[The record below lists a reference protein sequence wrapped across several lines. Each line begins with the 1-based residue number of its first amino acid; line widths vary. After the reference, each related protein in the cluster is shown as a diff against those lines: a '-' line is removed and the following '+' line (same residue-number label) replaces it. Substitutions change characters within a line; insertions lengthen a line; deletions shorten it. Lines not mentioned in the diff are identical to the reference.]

1 MSTRVTKLSDS
12 IPLAHRMTG
21 MPAAMARVVGATS
34 AAEPSGSRT
43 IASGFCEMAS
53 SMALISLF
61 ASPSLGVKISF
72 LMLVLPSAAARMLTS
87 YVSPQPLPGPWVNAA
102 MVYGPSFLYLVVST
116 VMAASRTRFCEY
128 CEVAAVG
135 AAAAAAVVG
144 LAAGAAVG
152 AAAGGAGAVVGLA
165 AGAVVGAAA
174 GGDEHALTNSA
185 PAVTMPKYERSF
197 IRNRSSISHRVGVK
211 VAQRSPR
218 GTWAHC
224 TYW

>member
-1 MSTRVTKLSDS
+1 
-12 IPLAHRMTG
+12 
-21 MPAAMARVVGATS
+21 
-34 AAEPSGSRT
+34 
-43 IASGFCEMAS
+43 MAS

-87 YVSPQPLPGPWVNAA
+87 YVSPQPLPGPCVNAA

-144 LAAGAAVG
+144 LACACGTDVDAAAAVGAVAGPVVGAAAAAVG

-218 GTWAHC
+218 GT
-224 TYW
+224 

>member
-12 IPLAHRMTG
+12 MPLAHRMTG
-21 MPAAMARVVGATS
+21 MPAAIARVVGATS

-87 YVSPQPLPGPWVNAA
+87 YVSPQPLPGPCVNAA

-135 AAAAAAVVG
+135 AAAAAVVG

-218 GTWAHC
+218 GT
-224 TYW
+224 